1 MRIFTNANY
10 NFIQW
15 RWHAVAL
22 STLVLAAGIATMVLR
37 GVPLGIDFTGGTIL
51 VLQFQQPVT
60 EDQVRTA
67 LAPLPGDKVVQ
78 RYGDGDANELLI
90 RLPQVDPEHED
101 ALEEGGRQAL
111 ALVEQA
117 NLGPYEMLSLES
129 VGPVI
134 GRDLQRKGIW
144 ATVFSLLGIA
154 IYIALRF
161 RPSFAAGAIVAAAHD
176 ILITL
181 TFLTFFGYELSLNV
195 VAAILAITGY
205 SVNDTIVIFDRV
217 RENLRLMRRESLERV
232 VNLSVN
238 QTLGRTVIT
247 SGTTVGAVLCLFLLG
262 GEVLRSFSF
271 AMLVGVLAGTYSTV
285 FIAAAIAI
293 IVSQRKGPPSRTAA
307 PQAEKPA
314 EKPAETAGA
323 PPRKPGRNVR
333 VS

>member
-10 NFIQW
+10 DFIQW

-134 GRDLQRKGIW
+134 GVTCSARASGRRSSRCSGSRSTSRCGSGR
-144 ATVFSLLGIA
+144 ASRRA
-154 IYIALRF
+154 
-161 RPSFAAGAIVAAAHD
+161 PS
-176 ILITL
+176 
-181 TFLTFFGYELSLNV
+181 SP
-195 VAAILAITGY
+195 
-205 SVNDTIVIFDRV
+205 
-217 RENLRLMRRESLERV
+217 RR
-232 VNLSVN
+232 
-238 QTLGRTVIT
+238 TT
-247 SGTTVGAVLCLFLLG
+247 SSS
-262 GEVLRSFSF
+262 RS
-271 AMLVGVLAGTYSTV
+271 
-285 FIAAAIAI
+285 
-293 IVSQRKGPPSRTAA
+293 PS
-307 PQAEKPA
+307 
-314 EKPAETAGA
+314 
-323 PPRKPGRNVR
+323 
-333 VS
+333 

>member
-1 MRIFTNANY
+1 MQIFKNPNF
-10 NFIQW
+10 NFIRW
-15 RWHAVAL
+15 RWHAVTL
-22 STLVLAAGIATMVLR
+22 STIVLVTGIATMIAR
-37 GVPLGIDFTGGTIL
+37 GVPLGIDSTGGTIV
-51 VLQFQQPVT
+51 VLEFQQPVT
-60 EDQVRTA
+60 EDQVRSA

-78 RYGDGDANELLI
+78 RYGDGGSNELLI
-90 RLPQVDPEHED
+90 RLPQVSEEQEA
-101 ALEEGGRQAL
+101 ALEEGGKRAL
-111 ALVEQA
+111 ALIDQA
-117 NLGPYEMLSLES
+117 NLGPYELMSLES

-134 GRDLQRKGIW
+134 GHDLQRKGIW

-154 IYIALRF
+154 VYIALRF
-161 RPSFAAGAIVAAAHD
+161 RPSFAVGAIVATFHD

-217 RENLRLMRRESLERV
+217 RENLRLMRRDSLERI

-238 QTLGRTVIT
+238 QTLARTVIT
-247 SGTTVGAVLCLFLLG
+247 SGTTVVAVLCLYLLG

-293 IVSQRKGPPSRTAA
+293 IVSQRKVSPARASA
-307 PQAEKPA
+307 PTAEKPA
-314 EKPAETAGA
+314 EAA
-323 PPRKPGRNVR
+323 PRKPGRNVR